1 MRVPGPRRWQATEVV
16 VCFPP
21 LPTSCLTSHCRGS
34 LVCALRMFTPF
45 FTLALWM
52 EGVRKGHSVRLK
64 LSEVLGLIQL
74 LPSKCTGWWPYW
86 DHTWKW
92 KQSPLPRLVSHR
104 TCWNILGYSL
114 NHTRK
119 SYMIPARISTKKVE
133 KSFSGSKFMC
143 G

>member
-16 VCFPP
+16 VCFAP

-34 LVCALRMFTPF
+34 LVWALRMFTPF

-52 EGVRKGHSVRLK
+52 EGERKGHSVRLE

-74 LPSKCTGWWPYW
+74 LSSKCMGRWPDW

-92 KQSPLPRLVSHR
+92 KQSLLPRLVSHR
-104 TCWNILGYSL
+104 TCWNILGQSL

-119 SYMIPARISTKKVE
+119 SYMIPACRSTKKVK
-133 KSFSGSKFMC
+133 KSFTSSKFMC